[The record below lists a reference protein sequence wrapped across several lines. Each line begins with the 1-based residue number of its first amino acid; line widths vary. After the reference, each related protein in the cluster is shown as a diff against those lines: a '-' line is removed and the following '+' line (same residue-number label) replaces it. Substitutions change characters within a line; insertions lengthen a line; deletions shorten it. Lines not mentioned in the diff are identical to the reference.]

1 MVKIAVFVGSLRKDS
16 LNKKLAH
23 NLEKLAPEGAE
34 FEYVNLE
41 QPLLNQDL
49 EQTLPEPVKAMKIIV
64 EAADGVLF
72 VMPEYNRGI
81 PGVLKNAIDWA
92 TRPNNS
98 FKGKPVAIAG
108 ATNGALGT
116 AVAQSTLRHIVSYLG
131 MHLMGQP
138 ELYFNFASEKMDRD
152 GNVTDENKERLQLYV
167 NSFIEHV
174 QKLT

>member
-1 MVKIAVFVGSLRKDS
+1 MTKIAVFVGSLRKES
-16 LNKKLAH
+16 INKQLAH
-23 NLEKLAPEGAE
+23 NLEKLTPEGVE
-34 FEYVNLE
+34 FEYINLE

-49 EQTLPEPVKAMKIIV
+49 EKDLPESVKTMKTIV
-64 EAADGVLF
+64 ESADGVLF

-116 AVAQSTLRHIVSYLG
+116 AVAQSTLRHIVGYLG

-138 ELYFNFASEKMDRD
+138 ELYFNFASKKLGEN
-152 GNVTDENKERLQLYV
+152 GEVTGEDKDRLQKYV
-167 NSFIEHV
+167 DSFVEHI
-174 QKLT
+174 KKF